1 MRRAMAQTLGCQPA
15 ILDTLWK
22 EVLLTVRSFF
32 SLPLNFQIRKDY

>member
-1 MRRAMAQTLGCQPA
+1 MRCAMAQALGRQAA

>member
-1 MRRAMAQTLGCQPA
+1 MRCAMAQALGRQPA